1 MTAKDLRKAIMY
13 YLNRNPTGDEV
24 ELHSVHHRAHIE
36 KWNCPEKQP
45 SEAELET
52 LLDEVKDVA
61 YAEMKERMLPETE
74 RKEAEFRKK
83 YTPEKIRELQDQAI
97 QALAE
102 GKAMPKEYQEYI
114 NDRER
119 VQNTKEPVE

>member
-1 MTAKDLRKAIMY
+1 MTAKDLRKAIMH
-13 YLNRNPTGDEV
+13 YLGRNPTADEI

-52 LLDEVKDVA
+52 LLDEVKDID
-61 YAEMKERMLPETE
+61 YSEMKEKMLPEKE

-97 QALAE
+97 QALAG
-102 GKAMPKEYQEYI
+102 GKAMPREYQEYV
-114 NDRER
+114 REKSEAQDAR
-119 VQNTKEPVE
+119 E